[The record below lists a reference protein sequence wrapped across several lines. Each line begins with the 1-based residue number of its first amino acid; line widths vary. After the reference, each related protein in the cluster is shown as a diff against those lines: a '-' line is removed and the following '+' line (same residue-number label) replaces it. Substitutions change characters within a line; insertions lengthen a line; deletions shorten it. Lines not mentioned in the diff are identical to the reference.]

1 MKKTLL
7 AASAVLAALPSVAT
21 AQKVQSGTKN
31 GISYT
36 ATNRIIGQTSTATQA
51 AGGSPIYL
59 APNKNGY
66 SGTVGMLM
74 TYSNGSA
81 FVCSGSLLSDRR
93 SILTAGHCVSDGGS
107 KKAGGLVSTKIF
119 FYDGS
124 AGDDQYVYPVSGALQ
139 PGVST
144 IDVAEYRINKDYT
157 GEVIDQNDI
166 AVLYMA
172 DFAPSFAQGYE
183 IYNGGDLTGDL
194 FNVTGYGTRSL
205 VGGAE
210 GYTGAG
216 AGAGVGRR
224 RQGYNIYDYALGDSI
239 FGGFFTDEDANGET
253 FFGTADATYSYVSDF
268 DNGTGQNDA
277 SCILA
282 TDFSAAGA
290 KYCQRGIGPIE
301 VGIAGGDSGGG
312 AFINGQ
318 IASVNSYGLS
328 FGPAYGDY
336 KAGLNGSW
344 GEFSGYVPTFI
355 HADFIAGAMAAA
367 VPEPSTWALM
377 ILGFG
382 AVGGAMRRRQAK
394 TSVRFA

>member
-1 MKKTLL
+1 MKKTLFL
-7 AASAVLAALPSVAT
+7 AGMVLASLPAVAT
-21 AQKVQSGTKN
+21 AQKTVSGTKN

-36 ATNRIIGQTSTATQA
+36 ATSSIVGQTSTATLA

-59 APNKNGY
+59 APNQNGY
-66 SGTVGMLM
+66 SGTVGLLM

-81 FVCSGSLLSDRR
+81 FVCSGALLSDRR
-93 SILTAGHCVSDGGS
+93 SVLTAGHCVSDGGG
-107 KKAGGLVSTKIF
+107 KKAGDLVNTKVF

-124 AGDDQYVYPVSGALQ
+124 AGDDQYIYPSAGVLQ
-139 PGVST
+139 PGVSS
-144 IDVAEYRINKDYT
+144 INVAEYRVNGAYT

-172 DFAPSFAQGYE
+172 QAAPDFAQAYG
-183 IYNGGDLTGDL
+183 IYDTTDLTGDL

-210 GYTGAG
+210 GYTGPG

-224 RQGYNIYDYALGDSI
+224 RQGYNIYDYALGDDI
-239 FGGFFTDEDANGET
+239 FGGFFTDKDANGET
-253 FFGTADATYSYVSDF
+253 FFGTADVRYSYLSDF
-268 DNGTGQNDA
+268 DNGQRANDA
-277 SCILA
+277 SCLLA

-301 VGIAGGDSGGG
+301 VGIAGGDSGG
-312 AFINGQ
+312 ASFIDGK

-328 FGPAYGDY
+328 FGADYGDY
-336 KAGLNGSW
+336 KDGLQSSW

-355 HADFIAGAMAAA
+355 HADFISGAMAAA
-367 VPEPSTWALM
+367 VPEPATWALM

-382 AVGGAMRRRQAK
+382 AVGGAMRRRTRAA
-394 TSVRFA
+394 VRFAA